1 MDEIEKRLRDAADNC
16 IKHFSAWQKDKKMG
30 ADRDSLLES
39 IHELRKVAAR
49 LEIDIAVSER
59 TEMGARALPIPP
71 HRSSGRRGPG
81 DDNIGNEAADDSFGN
96 QQPDDSGHQQPRS
109 NAGRDPR
116 RPQGGS
122 HGGPRRQG
130 GGGGRPQ
137 G

>member
-1 MDEIEKRLRDAADNC
+1 MDDIEKRLRDAADNC
-16 IKHFSAWQKDKKMG
+16 IKHYSAWHKDKKLG

-59 TEMGARALPIPP
+59 TEMGARPLPIPP

-81 DDNIGNEAADDSFGN
+81 SDDNIGNEAGGDDSFGN

-116 RPQGGS
+116 RPGGS
-122 HGGPRRQG
+122 HGGGPRRQG
-130 GGGGRPQ
+130 GGRPQ

>member
-1 MDEIEKRLRDAADNC
+1 MDDIEKRLRDAADNC
-16 IKHFSAWQKDKKMG
+16 IKHYSAWHKDKKMG

-39 IHELRKVAAR
+39 VHELRKVAAR

-59 TEMGARALPIPP
+59 TEMGARPLPIPP

-81 DDNIGNEAADDSFGN
+81 SDDNIGNEAEGDSFGN
-96 QQPDDSGHQQPRS
+96 HQPDDSGPPQPRS

-116 RPQGGS
+116 RPGGQ
-122 HGGPRRQG
+122 HPRRQG
-130 GGGGRPQ
+130 GGGGGGRPQ